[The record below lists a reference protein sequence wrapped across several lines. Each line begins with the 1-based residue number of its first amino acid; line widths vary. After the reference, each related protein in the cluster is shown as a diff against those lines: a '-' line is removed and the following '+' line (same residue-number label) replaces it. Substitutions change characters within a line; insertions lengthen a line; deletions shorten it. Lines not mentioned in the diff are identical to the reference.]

1 MRWVDNLKTSVKLVA
16 AFGLLIV
23 FLAVTAGVGM
33 YSIGVLGNRINEI
46 YNDRTQPIE
55 WVGHANAALFKL
67 RGDLYKY
74 LLIPEE
80 RANTRQAILD
90 NQQIIQENIDR
101 YRKTKLVAEEQQA
114 LEEFDAAYAKYIAA
128 VNEAIMNVDT
138 GNFEAAQ
145 TAVNDG
151 GAVANARKEVGQTMD
166 NIIAINSR
174 IASQLNE
181 ESTALVQQI
190 RFVLIGVAALA
201 LLLAVASAVVITRS
215 ITVPLGIVRMAIEKI
230 AEGDLLREMSEAEK
244 DRVRR
249 RKDEFGSGGLTG
261 AMDKMVDYLQETAAA
276 AAAIAGN
283 DLTVTVEPR
292 SEKDELRQSFV
303 RMIQSLRTSLGE
315 VAQAAFSVGAA
326 STQMAQAADQAGQ
339 ATQQIAVTIQ
349 QVSSGINQQA
359 ESVTRTS
366 HSVEQMS
373 RAIDGVAKGAQE
385 QAQAAQKA
393 SVITAQMN
401 SAIQQVSDN
410 VLQVTDEAMRAGRAA
425 EDGTQKVQATL
436 DGMRSIREKVGLSA
450 QKVAEMGQRSQQI
463 NAIVETIEDIA
474 SQTNLLALNAA
485 IEAARAGEHGKG
497 FAVVAD
503 EVRKLAERA
512 ALSTREIGELIKGI
526 QQTVA
531 DAVQAMQQGSAEV
544 EKGVAQAG
552 EAGEAL
558 QSILKSSEAVVRQ
571 AEQAAAA
578 AEQMSA
584 SAGELVAAVDAV
596 MAVVEENTAATEQ
609 MAAGATEV
617 TSAIENIAS
626 VSEENSAAVEQVSA
640 SAEEMSAQVEEVA
653 ASARSLEEMAQ
664 NLKEIVRQFKLQTGT
679 RSELIDEIET
689 FKTAHLKWMER
700 VEQAAKGNGQ
710 IGQVPSHTECA
721 LGRWYYGLGK
731 REFGGRAEFQAV
743 EADHVQ
749 FHQLLRDFT
758 ENGHNRERAARLAQD
773 LKQVS
778 LRVANRLDELKRVV

>member
-1 MRWVDNLKTSVKLVA
+1 MRWVDNLKTSVKLLA

-23 FLAVTAGVGM
+23 FLAGTAGMGM
-33 YSIGVLGNRINEI
+33 YSIVVLESRLEETYSNR
-46 YNDRTQPIE
+46 TLPIE
-55 WVGHANAALFKL
+55 WVGQAESDLYKMS
-67 RGDLYKY
+67 GDLFKY

-80 RANTRQAILD
+80 RANIRQAIMD
-90 NQQIIQENIDR
+90 DQQIIQENMDR

-114 LEEFDAAYAKYIAA
+114 LEEFDAAYENYIAA
-128 VNEAIMNVDT
+128 VNEAIKNVDT
-138 GNFEAAQ
+138 DNFEAAQ
-145 TAVNDG
+145 TSVNYG
-151 GAVANARKEVGQTMD
+151 GTVANARKEVGQKMD
-166 NIIAINSR
+166 AIVAINSR
-174 IASQLNE
+174 IAGELHEQSAVL
-181 ESTALVQQI
+181 AGRVRVL
-190 RFVLIGVAALA
+190 LIGMAALA
-201 LLLAVASAVVITRS
+201 LLLAIAAMVVITRS
-215 ITVPLGIVRMAIEKI
+215 ITAPLATVRMAIEKI

-244 DRVRR
+244 DKLRR
-249 RKDEFGSGGLTG
+249 RKDEFGSGGLFG
-261 AMDKMVDYLQETAAA
+261 AMDKMVDYLQATAAA
-276 AAAIAGN
+276 ATAIADN
-283 DLTVTVEPR
+283 DLTVSIEPR
-292 SEKDELRQSFV
+292 SEKDELRHAFA
-303 RMIQSLRTSLGE
+303 RMIQSLRTSFGE
-315 VAQAAFSVGAA
+315 VSQAAFSVGAA

-366 HSVEQMS
+366 QSVEQMS

-393 SVITAQMN
+393 SAITAQMN
-401 SAIQQVSDN
+401 SAIQQVTDN

-425 EDGTQKVQATL
+425 EEGTQKVQSTL

-450 QKVAEMGQRSQQI
+450 QKVTEMGQRSQQI

-531 DAVQAMQQGSAEV
+531 EAVQAMQQGSAEV
-544 EKGVAQAG
+544 EKGVTQAS

-558 QSILKSSEAVVRQ
+558 QSILQSTGAVVRQ

-578 AEQMSA
+578 AKQMNA

-617 TSAIENIAS
+617 TGAIENIAS

-664 NLKEIVRQFKLQTGT
+664 NLKEIVRRFKLQTGN
-679 RSELIDEIET
+679 RGELLDEIET
-689 FKTAHLKWMER
+689 FKKTHLKWVER
-700 VEQAAKGNGQ
+700 VEQAAQGNER
-710 IGQVPSHTECA
+710 IKEVPSHTECA
-721 LGRWYYGLGK
+721 LGRWYYSLGK

-743 EADHVQ
+743 EADHTR
-749 FHQLLRDFT
+749 FHKLLRDFA
-758 ENGHNRERAARLAQD
+758 ENGHNRERAVQLAQE
-773 LKQVS
+773 LKQIS
-778 LRVANRLDELKRVV
+778 RRVVDRLEELKRVI